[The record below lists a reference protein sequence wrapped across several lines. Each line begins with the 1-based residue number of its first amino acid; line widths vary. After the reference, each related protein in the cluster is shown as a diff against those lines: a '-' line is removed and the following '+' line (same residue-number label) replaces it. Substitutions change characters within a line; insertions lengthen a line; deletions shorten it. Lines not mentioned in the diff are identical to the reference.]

1 MGRANLEMRFATSV
15 VVPIWE
21 ESSFSV
27 GRLATRANAKFG
39 IRNATNLTFAFRIS
53 HFEFLLIAVEHA
65 AQSVTGVRAPA
76 TGDLFG

>member
-1 MGRANLEMRFATSV
+1 MANLEMGDATSL

-21 ESSFSV
+21 ESSFSM
-27 GRLATRANAKFG
+27 GRLATRGNSKFE

-65 AQSVTGVRAPA
+65 AQSVTGVRPPA
-76 TGDLFG
+76 AGDLFG